1 MKNLKLLSAA
11 ILLALSLTV
20 NATTTHDY
28 ERRNND
34 ILTLADVVYFEARGE
49 PRIGQIAVAYVVI
62 NRIESEKFAHT
73 VQHVVN
79 QPNQFSYKSDKIKDV
94 ITDKDA
100 YNEAIQIASLV
111 IDKKVP
117 DPTRGAIYYK
127 NDKVSKQV
135 WKKRLIYKVG
145 SHSFYV

>member
-1 MKNLKLLSAA
+1 M
-11 ILLALSLTV
+11 ALSLTV
-20 NATTTHDY
+20 NATTHDY

-62 NRIESEKFAHT
+62 NRIESEKFPLT

-100 YNEAIQIASLV
+100 YNEAIQIAALV

-117 DPTRGAIYYK
+117 DPTCGAIYYK

-135 WKKRLIYKVG
+135 WKKRLMYKVG